1 MSSKNLVFSILF
13 AGIVPVCANASM
25 VYTPSRPCGAVMGC
39 DGECYPYVR
48 QADFR
53 PSVLWNNDVQQNTRV
68 ETSGVRK
75 NAPADWYIGVNA
87 AMNFWSWENEYNS
100 NYGGTDLLFNKDE
113 YSFESVF
120 GGAIAVGTWF
130 ASGIRGDIELGMSAE
145 FSDSDDL
152 AEYKLSIPYLM
163 ANAYWDFDSGLYLGG
178 GLGVARP
185 KITLDGALF
194 NGGSGEDASVSPKV
208 GFALGYASQ
217 IADNTFI
224 DFRYR
229 ISLMKGTDVS
239 QTFTWEQTPGSG
251 EQYILQVENDL
262 ILENALS
269 VGIRFGF

>member
-1 MSSKNLVFSILF
+1 MSSKNLVFSMIF
-13 AGIVPVCANASM
+13 AGFVPVCANASM
-25 VYTPSRPCGAVMGC
+25 VYTPSRSCATVMGC
-39 DGECYPYVR
+39 DGGCYPYAR
-48 QADFR
+48 QADVR
-53 PSVLWNNDVQQNTRV
+53 PAALWNNNCQQNIQQV
-68 ETSGVRK
+68 AQNS
-75 NAPADWYIGVNA
+75 APADWYVAAHA

-100 NYGGTDLLFNKDE
+100 NYNGTALLFNKDE

-120 GGAIAVGTWF
+120 GGALAIGTRF
-130 ASGIRGDIELGMSAE
+130 ASGVRGDIELGMSAE

-185 KITLDGALF
+185 KITLSGALF
-194 NGGSGEDASVSPKV
+194 DGGGADETFISPKV
-208 GFALGYASQ
+208 GLALGYATE

-229 ISLMKGTDVS
+229 MSLMKGANIS
-239 QTFTWEQTPGSG
+239 RSFQWEQVEESG
-251 EQYILQVENDL
+251 DFGQYVLQVENDL